1 MKAGKSS
8 IITTVVALFIIMT
21 VLVWL
26 VSIRPSVTFAQAYG
40 VPFTTSITYQNVGS
54 DEAQIVAHFYD
65 SPSDT
70 TPIEISRPTLAANAS
85 TSLYIGSLSQIADG
99 FHGSAVFSSDQP
111 LIATMVQLPQGSAT
125 VKNRPL
131 SNGFSAGG
139 STALVATVLKNMY
152 NTNTIFSIQN
162 IGNSPTTLTIRFYNT
177 SATEVY
183 SITQEVQPGA
193 AYYFDAGQEA
203 GLGASFNGSAVVTSS
218 AGDIVGSVMELS
230 TNASG
235 TACSAFETVPSGA
248 QLLYMPS
255 ALCNYY
261 GSSTAYAV
269 QNTSLTNS
277 TVVTVTYSNGAS
289 EVQSIG
295 PGAKRSFLACDVT
308 GTGFL
313 GSATITS
320 SATDIVA
327 VGKAFGAGLSTAFVG
342 VSSGASRIGCP
353 YVRWANNENWAAGTQ
368 QRVNLTIQNVGS
380 SDLNA
385 GEVTVKYIRYD
396 GVQEGTTHSLP
407 AIAVGAKVNSNASNA
422 GLTSFGIYGSIYGGG
437 TIIEGPA
444 GSQLAV
450 VARVSTQAS
459 PGNYY
464 SEDYTCQP
472 IP

>member
-1 MKAGKSS
+1 MKAGKF
-8 IITTVVALFIIMT
+8 IIIMT
-21 VLVWL
+21 VLVLL
-26 VSIRPSVTFAQAYG
+26 VGISPSVTFAQAYN
-40 VPFTTSITYQNVGS
+40 VPFTTAITYQNVGS
-54 DEAQIVAHFYD
+54 GTAHIVAYFYD
-65 SPSDT
+65 SPTDT
-70 TPIEISRPTLAANAS
+70 TPTEIARPDLAQGAS

-99 FHGSAVFSSDQP
+99 FRGSAVLSSDQP

-139 STALVATVLKNMY
+139 GPTALVATVLKNMF
-152 NTNTIFSIQN
+152 NTNSIFSIQN
-162 IGNSPTTLTIRFYNT
+162 VGSAQTTLTLRFYDT

-183 SITQEVQPGA
+183 STTQPVAPGA
-193 AYYFDAGQEA
+193 AYYFDAGQQA

-218 AGDIVGSVMELS
+218 AGDIVGGVMELS
-230 TNASG
+230 TNAGG

-248 QLLYMPS
+248 QLFYMPS
-255 ALCNYY
+255 ALCNYS
-261 GSSTAYAV
+261 GSSTSYAV

-295 PGAKRSFLACDVT
+295 PGAKKSFLACNAT
-308 GTGFL
+308 GMPSGFI

-320 SATDIVA
+320 SATDVIA
-327 VGKAFGAGLSTAFVG
+327 IGKAFGSGLSTAFVG
-342 VSSGASRIGCP
+342 ASSGAPRIACP
-353 YVRWANNENWAAGTQ
+353 YVRWADNTAWAAGTQ

-380 SDLNA
+380 SGLSA
-385 GEVTVKYIRYD
+385 GQVTVKYIRYD
-396 GVQEGTTHSLP
+396 GVQEGATHSLP
-407 AIAVGAKVNSNASNA
+407 AIAVGAKTNSNASNA

-437 TIIEGPA
+437 VLIEGPV

-464 SEDYTCQP
+464 SEDYNCQP